1 MKLHKVLYAHP
12 VLTTSELVSR
22 IRGANGDTQEGL
34 ARRLGVSYP
43 TVNSWERGRS
53 EPHPARRREL
63 EDLAESL
70 GIRAELSVLVIDDDP
85 VTSEIVRAATRHVD
99 ASVTVGAALD
109 GWEGL
114 VACGAQQPNLLF
126 LDVMMP
132 GIDGLEVARRLPAI
146 EGLEKMR
153 VVFVTASQ
161 SADVLNRAASLGHA
175 VLNKPLEFDQLARV
189 MTETLD
195 AQD

>member
-70 GIRAELSVLVIDDDP
+70 GIRAELSVLVIDDIERLIDYVP
-85 VTSEIVRAATRHVD
+85 SMPARFSNTMLQ
-99 ASVTVGAALD
+99 AL
-109 GWEGL
+109 
-114 VACGAQQPNLLF
+114 
-126 LDVMMP
+126 
-132 GIDGLEVARRLPAI
+132 
-146 EGLEKMR
+146 
-153 VVFVTASQ
+153 
-161 SADVLNRAASLGHA
+161 A
-175 VLNKPLEFDQLARV
+175 VLLRRPPPKVTRCLPRLCLLLRLFEKCSIV
-189 MTETLD
+189 VV
-195 AQD
+195 